1 MTRTI
6 VNSLMHHYNIFKKII
21 IVWMCLFI
29 CGFSYAQK
37 DWSSEIW
44 HDGKV
49 VLLAGDT
56 LKGIVKYDL
65 QQDLLQYIYSKDKAE
80 IYTARK
86 VLFFE
91 IFDENVHKYRQFYS
105 LPYSNSSGYKAPKFF
120 ELLEEGKI
128 TLLSR
133 ELLEYKTYNN
143 TFYGGSFSRLVQ
155 TYYYYLMKDDGTIED
170 FKGNKND
177 LIALMG
183 NKGKTVEKYIK
194 ANRLDFDD
202 KYDLAK
208 IVAYYNSLMGT

>member
-1 MTRTI
+1 MAG
-6 VNSLMHHYNIFKKII
+6 V
-21 IVWMCLFI
+21 
-29 CGFSYAQK
+29 GYAQR
-37 DWSSEIW
+37 DWPSEIW

-56 LKGIVKYDL
+56 LKGALKYDF
-65 QQDLLQYIYSKDKAE
+65 QQDLVQYVVRNNKAE
-80 IYTARK
+80 IYSARK

-91 IFDENVHKYRQFYS
+91 IFDETVRRYRQFFT
-105 LPYSNSSGYKAPKFF
+105 LPYSNPSGYKAPMFF

-143 TFYGGSFSRLVQ
+143 SFYGGSYSRLVQ
-155 TYYYYLMKDDGTIED
+155 TYYYYLLKEDGTIED
-170 FKGNKND
+170 FRGNRND

>member
-1 MTRTI
+1 MI
-6 VNSLMHHYNIFKKII
+6 G
-21 IVWMCLFI
+21 WMFLFI
-29 CGFSYAQK
+29 CGFSYAQR
-37 DWSSEIW
+37 DWPSELW

-56 LKGIVKYDL
+56 LKGILKYDFPQNL
-65 QQDLLQYIYSKDKAE
+65 VQYVVHNDKAE
-80 IYTARK
+80 IYSSRK

-91 IFDENVHKYRQFYS
+91 IFDETVHKYRQFYA
-105 LPYSNSSGYKAPKFF
+105 LPYSNPSGYKAPMFF

-143 TFYGGSFSRLVQ
+143 TFYGGSYSRLVQ
-155 TYYYYLMKDDGTIED
+155 TYYYYLLKEDGTIED

-202 KYDLAK
+202 KYDIAK
-208 IVAYYNSLMGT
+208 IVAYYNSLTGT

>member
-1 MTRTI
+1 MITGM
-6 VNSLMHHYNIFKKII
+6 L
-21 IVWMCLFI
+21 LLI
-29 CGFSYAQK
+29 CGLGYAQK
-37 DWSSEIW
+37 DWPSELW

-49 VLLAGDT
+49 VLVTGDT
-56 LKGIVKYDL
+56 LKGILKYDL
-65 QQDLLQYIYSKDKAE
+65 RQNLVQYVVNNRKAE
-80 IYTARK
+80 IYSARK

-91 IFDENVHKYRQFYS
+91 IFDETVHKYRKFFA
-105 LPYSNSSGYKAPKFF
+105 LPYRNLSNYKAPVFF

-133 ELLEYKTYNN
+133 ELMEYKTYNN
-143 TFYGGSFSRLVQ
+143 HFYGGSYSRLVQ
-155 TYYYYLMKDDGTIED
+155 TYHYYLLKEDGTIED

-202 KYDLAK
+202 KYDVAK